1 LAGWAGTASVGLPTG
16 DNFQHGWVRLA
27 HLGRTVEAGDAHAL
41 DASTRIDAAM
51 PVGWLAVVFRFS
63 GGLFARF
70 SLTLGRA
77 ICLSDG

>member
-1 LAGWAGTASVGLPTG
+1 LPTD

-51 PVGWLAVVFRFS
+51 PVGWPMGWLAVVFRFS
-63 GGLFARF
+63 GGLFAWF